1 MTPILPPSVA
11 VNNRVGSS
19 TVTTHGMT
27 TESRLES
34 RTHDPHNNIRGNI
47 QATTHST
54 TIQVIASGSQV
65 HLPTPLLSTKSSTF
79 NSQTPNMLKIGVSS
93 HANSSSIGTSLQP
106 ASGHKLGIGK
116 AYTGSSSVIIPSSK
130 TEVTIN
136 F

>member
-1 MTPILPPSVA
+1 
-11 VNNRVGSS
+11 
-19 TVTTHGMT
+19 MT

-136 F
+136 FWFLFFVT